1 VKELK
6 QTESNI
12 LMGIAAAPGI
22 AIAPAYLYSREKL
35 EIVEGHT
42 DDVEEA
48 KKNLFEALERSKYEL
63 RKILAIA
70 NEKMGEKRAA
80 IFEAQIMILDDPILI
95 DNIVK
100 RIETEKKLPEY
111 IVNNE
116 ISKYIDLMNSSDE
129 LYMKERSHDIEDIK
143 NRIVRNLQKK
153 KLKSKITEDVVV
165 ITSNLTPADTILFSK
180 SNVKGFI
187 TDFGGLTSHAA
198 IVARSLKIPAVV
210 GAHDASKRIHT
221 NDVVII
227 DGFHGVGIINPNDEQ
242 LKYYQQK
249 LERLAQF
256 DKELMLL
263 RDEAAITQDG
273 REIILRGNIDV
284 PDEIEMLIQNGGR
297 GIGLL
302 RTEQI
307 FGDIATFPD
316 EEEQYQT
323 YNMIAEKAYPEFVII
338 RAFDVGGDKFLPH
351 DIKEPNPFLG
361 WRGIRF
367 LLDNIEIFKSQIR
380 AVLRASVH
388 KNIKFMLPMIS
399 SLYEIKSSKQIL
411 QSCMDELKAAKIKFD
426 SHLKLGIMIEVPSAA
441 VMAKEFASE
450 VDFISI
456 GTNDLI
462 QFILAVDRGNDIVSS
477 DYQEFHPAVI
487 RTLNH
492 IISEAKKENTLVSI
506 CGEMAGDTFAIPL
519 LVGMGLDSVSVVP
532 SAIPYIKKVIKCIN
546 FEKARKL
553 ADDCL
558 KCSKMEDI
566 TERIDR
572 FFKDN
577 SVEQQKNIL
586 DEKT

>member
-1 VKELK
+1 MKGLNSF
-6 QTESNI
+6 ESNTV
-12 LMGIAAAPGI
+12 MGIAAAPGI
-22 AIAPAYLYSREKL
+22 TIAPAYLYFREKL
-35 EIVEGHT
+35 EIT
-42 DDVEEA
+42 DGNIDNIEEA
-48 KKNLFEALERSKYEL
+48 KNNLYEALERSKYEL

-80 IFEAQIMILDDPILI
+80 IFEAQIMILDDPVLI
-95 DNIVK
+95 DSVVK
-100 RIETEKKLPEY
+100 RIENEKKSPEF

-129 LYMKERSHDIEDIK
+129 PYMKERSHDIEDIK
-143 NRIVRNLQKK
+143 NRIIRNLQKK
-153 KLKSKITEDVVV
+153 KLKSKIIENVVV

-210 GAHDASKRIHT
+210 GTHDATKKIHT
-221 NDVVII
+221 NDTLII
-227 DGFHGVGIINPNDEQ
+227 DGFHGVGIINPSEEQ

-249 LERLAQF
+249 LEKLNNY
-256 DKELMLL
+256 DKELSQLKDL
-263 RDEAAITQDG
+263 PATTTDG

-284 PDEIEMLIQNGGR
+284 PDEIDMLIQNGGR

-307 FGDIATFPD
+307 FGDMDTFPD
-316 EEEQYQT
+316 EDEQFQI
-323 YNMIAEKAYPEFVII
+323 YNQLAQKIYPEMMII

-367 LLDNIEIFKSQIR
+367 LLDNIEIFKTQIR
-380 AVLRASVH
+380 AILRASIH
-388 KNIKFMLPMIS
+388 KNIKFMLPMVS
-399 SLYEIKSSKQIL
+399 SLYEIETSKQIIHY
-411 QSCMDELKAAKIKFD
+411 CKEELKAKKIKFD
-426 SHLKLGIMIEVPSAA
+426 NHLKIGIMIEVPSAA
-441 VMAKEFASE
+441 VMAQEFAAES
-450 VDFISI
+450 DFISI

-487 RTLNH
+487 RTISH
-492 IISEAKKENTLVSI
+492 IINNSKLKSTLVSM
-506 CGEMAGDTFAIPL
+506 CGEMAGDPFAIPL

-532 SAIPYIKKVIKCIN
+532 SAIPYIKQIIRSLN
-546 FEKARKL
+546 YEKAKKL
-553 ADDCL
+553 SDDCL
-558 KCSKMEDI
+558 NFSKMEDI
-566 TERIDR
+566 TKRIDK
-572 FFKDN
+572 FFEEN
-577 SVEQQKNIL
+577 SITQSKNIFG
-586 DEKT
+586 

>member
-1 VKELK
+1 VKEFNSFE
-6 QTESNI
+6 TNTI
-12 LMGIAAAPGI
+12 MGIAAAPGI
-22 AIAPAYLYSREKL
+22 TIAPAYLYSREKL
-35 EIVEGHT
+35 EIS
-42 DDVEEA
+42 DSFIDNVEEA

-80 IFEAQIMILDDPILI
+80 IFEAQIMILDDPVLI
-95 DNIVK
+95 DSIIM
-100 RIETEKKLPEY
+100 RIEKEKKSPDF

-143 NRIVRNLQKK
+143 NRIIRNLQKK
-153 KLKSKITEDVVV
+153 KLKSRIVENVVV

-198 IVARSLKIPAVV
+198 IVARSLNIPAVV
-210 GAHDASKRIHT
+210 GTHDATKKIHT
-221 NDVVII
+221 NDTLII
-227 DGFHGVGIINPNDEQ
+227 DGFHGVGIINPNEEQ
-242 LKYYQQK
+242 LKYYTQK
-249 LERLAQF
+249 LEKLNNYDR
-256 DKELMLL
+256 ELSQLKDL
-263 RDEAAITQDG
+263 PATTIDG

-284 PDEIEMLIQNGGR
+284 PNEIEMLIQNGGR

-307 FGDIATFPD
+307 FGDMDTFPD
-316 EEEQYQT
+316 EEEQFQL
-323 YNMIAEKAYPEFVII
+323 YNLLAEKIYPEMIII

-367 LLDNIEIFKSQIR
+367 LLDNIDILKTQIR

-388 KNIKFMLPMIS
+388 KNIKFMLPMVS
-399 SLYEIKSSKQIL
+399 SLYEIITAKQVI
-411 QSCMDELKAAKIKFD
+411 QSCKEELKANKVKFD
-426 SHLKLGIMIEVPSAA
+426 SHIKVGIMIEVPSAA
-441 VMAKEFASE
+441 VMAKEFAAES
-450 VDFISI
+450 DFISI

-487 RTLNH
+487 RTISH
-492 IISEAKKENTLVSI
+492 IINNSKLESTLVSM
-506 CGEMAGDTFAIPL
+506 CGEMAGDPFAIPL
-519 LVGMGLDSVSVVP
+519 LVGMGLDSISVVP
-532 SAIPYIKKVIKCIN
+532 SAIPYIKQIIRSLSY
-546 FEKARKL
+546 EKSKKL
-553 ADDCL
+553 AAECM
-558 KCSKMEDI
+558 KFSKMEDI
-566 TERIDR
+566 TKRVDK
-572 FFKDN
+572 FFEEN
-577 SVEQQKNIL
+577 SITQSKNIFG
-586 DEKT
+586 